1 MAVCYMKKVLVVQ
14 FTSGVAQEHA
24 QRCFIDSCP
33 DTTFA
38 FVHGVE
44 SDCSQI
50 DLADISHIIIGGSGA
65 FYLSQGDGATTWLP
79 SIFSL
84 LNNAFEKDIPILGIC
99 FGFQILAL
107 HQGARVVHNAD
118 AEEIGT
124 FLTYSYPAAANDKLF
139 SVLPQQFFS
148 QLIHKDVIEAP
159 PSSIERLSYSDRVQ
173 CNGFKVAGRSA
184 WGVLFHPELTA
195 QTARERLSMF
205 PEYIQAETGSVDQFI
220 QSHIIESPET
230 SKLLRVFCHI

>member
-1 MAVCYMKKVLVVQ
+1 MKKVLVVQ

-24 QRCFIDSCP
+24 QRCFMDSCP
-33 DTTFA
+33 DTSFI

-84 LNNAFEKDIPILGIC
+84 LDNAFEKNIPVLGIC

-118 AEEIGT
+118 AEEVGT
-124 FLTYSYPAAANDKLF
+124 FLTYCYPAAASDTLF
-139 SVLPQQFFS
+139 SALPQQFFS
-148 QLIHKDVIEAP
+148 QLIHKDVVEAL
-159 PSSIERLSYSDRVQ
+159 PSSIEQLSYSDRVQ
-173 CNGFKVAGRSA
+173 CSGFKVAGRSA

-205 PEYIQAETGSVDQFI
+205 PEYIQEETGSVDQFI
-220 QSHIIESPET
+220 KTHIAESPET
-230 SKLLRVFCHI
+230 SKLLQVFCHI

>member
-1 MAVCYMKKVLVVQ
+1 MKKVLVVQ

-24 QRCFIDSCP
+24 QRCFISCCP
-33 DTTFA
+33 DVTFT

-50 DLADISHIIIGGSGA
+50 DLTDISHVIIGGSGA

-84 LNNAFEKDIPILGIC
+84 LDNAFKKNIPILGIC

-107 HQGARVVHNAD
+107 HQGSRVVHDAG
-118 AEEIGT
+118 AEEVGT
-124 FLTYSYPAAANDKLF
+124 FLTYSYPAAVNDKLF
-139 SVLPQQFFS
+139 SVLPQQFFA
-148 QLIHKDVIEAP
+148 QLLHKDVVEAVP
-159 PSSIERLSYSDRVQ
+159 DSIECLLYSDRVR
-173 CNGFKVAGRSA
+173 CSGFKVTGKYA

-195 QTARERLSMF
+195 QTAKERLSMF
-205 PEYIQAETGSVDQFI
+205 PEYIQAETALVDQYI
-220 QSHIIESPET
+220 QSHITESPET
-230 SKLLRVFCHI
+230 SELLRVFCRI